1 MTAQIGNIPVFD
13 AVISDDD
20 CGMLCISLVDAP
32 AVMSD
37 FLAFAEDKQ
46 RMNYAVQDEDKRIVR
61 GCVMR
66 ADFPIYRRDK
76 AHGEFYII
84 YTADTIRTM
93 AEKYLAESRQNN
105 VNLMHLPDSF
115 VNGVHMVQYFIKDTA
130 NGVNP
135 QGFEDC
141 ADGSLIAEFH
151 VVNDGVWAAVK
162 DGTFKGFSLEGVF
175 ELAPNERQDEVSEIA
190 ETLQGKFS
198 TKHKK
203 MTKLNKIFEAL
214 RKALVSAAEELT
226 FGNVT
231 TDKGVLAWDGED
243 DLKEGDEV
251 FVEDAEGER
260 TPAADGDYLTDDNK
274 TIVVVDGKV
283 AEIRDPEAEVAPE
296 PAAEE
301 ENAVAM
307 AEVKTDKAVL
317 VWHTE
322 EDLKEGDEVFV
333 VSEEGEETPA
343 EDGDYTTEDGKV
355 IVVVDGNVAEIKD
368 AEAEVAP
375 EVSEE
380 EVEALRKENAE
391 LKATIEKM
399 KKVSAA
405 KPAHEEVTSSVKFSK
420 TGVKG
425 LDTLARIASAK

>member
-46 RMNYAVQDEDKRIVR
+46 RLNYAVQDEDKRIVR

-66 ADFPIYRRDK
+66 ADFPIYRKDQ

-93 AEKYLAESRQNN
+93 AEKYLAESRQNDVN
-105 VNLMHLPDSF
+105 VMHLPDSF

-141 ADGSLIAEFH
+141 ADGSLFAEFH

-260 TPAADGDYLTDDNK
+260 TPAADGEYITDDNK

-301 ENAVAM
+301 EDAVAM

-322 EDLKEGDEVFV
+322 DALAAGDEVFV
-333 VSEEGEETPA
+333 TNEDGEEVPA
-343 EDGDYTTEDGKV
+343 EDGDYLTEDGKV
-355 IVVVDGNVAEIKD
+355 IVVADGKVAEIKD

-375 EVSEE
+375 EESA

-391 LKATIEKM
+391 LKVTIEKM

-405 KPAHEEVTSSVKFSK
+405 KPAHEEVTSSVKLSK

>member
-13 AVISDDD
+13 AVIGDDD

-46 RMNYAVQDEDKRIVR
+46 RLNYAVQDEDKRIVR

-66 ADFPIYRRDK
+66 ADFPIYRKDQ

-93 AEKYLAESRQNN
+93 AEKYLAESRQNEVN
-105 VNLMHLPDSF
+105 VMHLPDSF
-115 VNGVHMVQYFIKDTA
+115 VNGVHMVQYFIKGD
-130 NGVNP
+130 GISVE
-135 QGFEDC
+135 GFDDC
-141 ADGSLIAEFH
+141 ADGSLFAEFH
-151 VVNDGVWAAVK
+151 VVNDGVWAAIK

-260 TPAADGDYLTDDNK
+260 TPAADGEYITDDNK

-322 EDLKEGDEVFV
+322 EDLKAGDEVFV
-333 VSEEGEETPA
+333 ANEEGEEVPA
-343 EDGDYTTEDGKV
+343 EDGDYLTEDGKV
-355 IVVVDGNVAEIKD
+355 IVVAEGKVAEIKD

-375 EVSEE
+375 EESA

-405 KPAHEEVTSSVKFSK
+405 KPAHEEVTSSVKLSK